1 MIELRVLGAL
11 QVTVSGRE
19 EVEPLAHQAK
29 RAALLAYLAAATPR
43 GRHRRDKLLAP
54 CSGPSW
60 IKPVRGRP

>member
-1 MIELRVLGAL
+1 
-11 QVTVSGRE
+11 
-19 EVEPLAHQAK
+19 
-29 RAALLAYLAAATPR
+29 LAYLAAATPR